1 MGHEDVQG
9 RSDERA
15 SRPRGALG
23 LTEAFRG
30 RYSTGT
36 EEGREQAR
44 KLPNP
49 NTGRVATRHTV
60 SGVSVGCAA
69 MHRLPSHDV
78 CFIPER
84 HNIWFRS
91 RIPIPEGSYR

>member
-9 RSDERA
+9 RSDARA

-36 EEGREQAR
+36 EEGRQQAR

-49 NTGRVATRHTV
+49 DTGRVATRHTAY
-60 SGVSVGCAA
+60 GVSVGCAA
-69 MHRLPSHDV
+69 
-78 CFIPER
+78 
-84 HNIWFRS
+84 
-91 RIPIPEGSYR
+91 

>member
-23 LTEAFRG
+23 LTEAFCG

-36 EEGREQAR
+36 EEGRQQAR

-49 NTGRVATRHTV
+49 DMGRVATRHTAY
-60 SGVSVGCAA
+60 GVLVGCTA
-69 MHRLPSHDV
+69 MH
-78 CFIPER
+78 
-84 HNIWFRS
+84 
-91 RIPIPEGSYR
+91 